1 MKAEPN
7 TAPLLPPVEL
17 PKTPEAAPQKKCP
30 TTPGMITV
38 VCKPI
43 IANMDSVPTKKL
55 TKKPI
60 NTALGAYGKTI
71 GTSNAGL
78 ESGTSFLA
86 IPWNAGTISANTIRT
101 P

>member
-1 MKAEPN
+1 
-7 TAPLLPPVEL
+7 
-17 PKTPEAAPQKKCP
+17 
-30 TTPGMITV
+30 
-38 VCKPI
+38 
-43 IANMDSVPTKKL
+43 MDSVPTKKL

-86 IPWNAGTISANTIRT
+86 IPWNAGERFLPIPFEPPWRTITNPAVNVPAWISCKDYSVVSIA
-101 P
+101 